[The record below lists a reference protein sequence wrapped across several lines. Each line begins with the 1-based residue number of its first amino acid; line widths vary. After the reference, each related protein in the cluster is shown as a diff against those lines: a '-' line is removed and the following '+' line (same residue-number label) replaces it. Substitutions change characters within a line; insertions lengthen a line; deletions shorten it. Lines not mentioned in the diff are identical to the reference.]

1 MKRHN
6 RAALAVAALAL
17 VIPVSGCAS
26 LLSPHQTAEYQYN
39 AGDGAWGTVG
49 DVEVRG
55 LMLIMDESGEG
66 PAQLFFTLINK
77 GDSTASVSVEVGG
90 NETKESVK
98 AGESFIQDPESS
110 ASDSSEPIVVDDL
123 DAGPGDLADVT
134 VKVGDDERT
143 IRTQVLTNALPYY
156 EEYVPSEKP
165 SESPSDDATQ
175 SGEPSEPS
183 QSDEQGEPGEQGEQE
198 QGQPGEQTQQEQG
211 QQDESAAGVNG

>member
-26 LLSPHQTAEYQYN
+26 LLSPHQTAEYHYN

-77 GDSTASVSVEVGG
+77 SDSDATVSLSVDGEK
-90 NETKESVK
+90 TTESVK
-98 AGESFIQDPESS
+98 AGSTFVQDPKSPASS
-110 ASDSSEPIVVDDL
+110 TEKSIDIEKL
-123 DAGPGDLADVT
+123 DAKPGDLVDVD
-134 VKVGDDERT
+134 VKVGSDEKT
-143 IRTQVLTNALPYY
+143 IQTQVLSDSLPYY
-156 EEYVPSEKP
+156 EEYVPTEAP
-165 SESPSDDATQ
+165 SESPSSDSPSDM
-175 SGEPSEPS
+175 PSE
-183 QSDEQGEPGEQGEQE
+183 GA
-198 QGQPGEQTQQEQG
+198 GQTEEATT
-211 QQDESAAGVNG
+211 AANG